1 MESADSIASME
12 STNRNSVSMVGTEK
26 VVKWW
31 YIIKVFLYLILAVMT
46 LIHWLLKI
54 PMILGNILLYFLS
67 IIFILTGVLSYGFAL
82 ESARECGRMIIIG
95 MAFGAIPDFV
105 PFLGKSLETLVAKL
119 LSMTNE

>member
-1 MESADSIASME
+1 MNTGHDGSL
-12 STNRNSVSMVGTEK
+12 STLHANSSQD
-26 VVKWW
+26 
-31 YIIKVFLYLILAVMT
+31 ILSRIETMT

>member
-1 MESADSIASME
+1 ML
-12 STNRNSVSMVGTEK
+12 
-26 VVKWW
+26 VKC
-31 YIIKVFLYLILAVMT
+31 IIKVFLYLILAVMT

-105 PFLGKSLETLVAKL
+105 PFLGKSLETCVSAKSYEFCNKQRKTNPIWISLNDRLLHQEVCYL
-119 LSMTNE
+119 LS